1 MLNISFHSKLNE
13 AVKQNL
19 AFCLTRKP
27 NEEVIEL
34 WVQDHSSK
42 NKVLMHSFDSKMEKW
57 IADENPI
64 SIHQKEF
71 DFESKLQFPKAK
83 EFHPKTEQEY
93 QELIQQTIEDI
104 QNSELKK
111 VVISRK
117 KQVENFRISIFETYR
132 NLLKNHPNALVFLW
146 QNPNEETWIGATPE
160 LLLSQESNKVKTV
173 SLAGTK
179 LPEAEWTE
187 KELEEQQ
194 IVTDFIVTNFR
205 GLGNLEVKGP
215 ETIQAGK
222 FHHLKTYISAEVS
235 DNFSLKNLLKEM
247 HPTPALCG
255 MPKQDAFEYIL
266 QNEGY
271 DREFYAGYIGIEQA
285 DSKQYFVNLRSAQIF
300 EDKIWIYVGGGITAE
315 SNPEKE
321 WMETE
326 LKSGTILNSLV

>member
-27 NEEVIEL
+27 NEEMIQL

-42 NKVLMHSFDSKMEKW
+42 NKVLMHSFDSKIEKS

-71 DFESKLQFPKAK
+71 DFELKLKFPKAK

-117 KQVENFRISIFETYR
+117 NQVENFRISIFETYR

-160 LLLSQESNKVKTV
+160 LLLSQEYNQVKTV

-179 LPEAEWTE
+179 LPEVDWTE

-255 MPKQDAFEYIL
+255 MPKQDAFEYII

>member
-34 WVQDHSSK
+34 WVQDHLSK

-71 DFESKLQFPKAK
+71 DFESKLKFPKAK
-83 EFHPKTEQEY
+83 KFDPKTEQEY
-93 QELIQQTIEDI
+93 QGLIQQTIEDI

-160 LLLSQESNKVKTV
+160 LLLSQEYNQVKTV

-179 LPEAEWTE
+179 LPKAEWTE

-222 FHHLKTYISAEVS
+222 FQHLKTYISAEVS
-235 DNFSLKNLLKEM
+235 EDFTLKNLLKEM

-266 QNEGY
+266 QKEGY
-271 DREFYAGYIGIEQA
+271 DREFYSGYIGIEQA